1 MKTKKAPMETKKETG
16 GKAKK
21 AEVLSEKDLARVQG
35 GWSWG
40 ETNDAFSASGTGNK
54 TSPDQIRGDK
64 K

>member
-1 MKTKKAPMETKKETG
+1 MTTKKAPLETKKETG

-40 ETNDAFSASGTGNK
+40 ETTGFSASGTGNK